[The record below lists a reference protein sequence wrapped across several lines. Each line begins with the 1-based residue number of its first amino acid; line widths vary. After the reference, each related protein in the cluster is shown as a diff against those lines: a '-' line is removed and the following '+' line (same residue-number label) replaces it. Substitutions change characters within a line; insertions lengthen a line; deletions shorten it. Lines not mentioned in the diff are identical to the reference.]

1 MNTPSNNPGR
11 LLRVLVVCPSWV
23 GDVVMATPALRLI
36 RDSMP
41 GVFLGALVR
50 PGMDQ
55 VLSGT
60 TFFDE
65 IHVDRAAGVM
75 GPKMAG
81 AKIRP
86 RKYDA
91 ALLLSNSLRTALV
104 TRIAGIPR
112 RIGYSRDGRGV
123 LLTDRLIAPLRDE
136 DSPGTGKWAIVPAC
150 VYYWHA
156 AQYLCDVAANGS
168 ARTDVQHDAD
178 EVLSAETSLPSH
190 AQMELG
196 TTDEDES
203 AAFDLRQRA
212 GVASDGQ
219 FVVLNPGGNNE
230 AKRWPADRFA
240 AIGSFV
246 RDTSNLRVLVSGA
259 PNERDLCDTIASQIG
274 HGAVSLPAHGV
285 SLGSLKAIIKRASLM
300 VTNDTGPRHMAAA
313 FGVPLVSLFGPTDH
327 RWTTIPAPAGER
339 IIVADPTLDPSASAN
354 DHPDRCAIDKIS
366 IGTVQSAVEEL
377 LKASRPS

>member
-1 MNTPSNNPGR
+1 MSDEPTQSR
-11 LLRVLVVCPSWV
+11 RFLRVLVVCPSWV

-50 PGMDQ
+50 PGIDQ

-91 ALLLSNSLRTALV
+91 ALLFSNSLRTALV

-112 RIGYSRDGRGV
+112 RIGYARDGRGV
-123 LLTDRLIAPLRDE
+123 LLTDRLTAPQRD
-136 DSPGTGKWAIVPAC
+136 DDAPGSGKWAIVPAC
-150 VYYWHA
+150 MYYWHA
-156 AQYLCDVAANGS
+156 AQYLCDVAANNS
-168 ARTDVQHDAD
+168 SKTDTLRNVNTVLQADTPLPAHARI
-178 EVLSAETSLPSH
+178 
-190 AQMELG
+190 ELG

-203 AAFDLRQRA
+203 AANEVLRSA
-212 GVASDGQ
+212 GVEPDDTY
-219 FVVLNPGGNNE
+219 VILNPGGNNE

-240 AIGSFV
+240 AIGSYIH
-246 RDTSNLRVLVSGA
+246 DTFGLRVLVSGA
-259 PNERDLCDTIASQIG
+259 PNERELCDAIAQQVG
-274 HGAVSLPAHGV
+274 DGAVSLPAHGLT
-285 SLGSLKAIIKRASLM
+285 LGSLKSIIRRSELM
-300 VTNDTGPRHMAAA
+300 LTNDTGPRHMAAA
-313 FGVPLVSLFGPTDH
+313 FDVPLISLFGPTDH

-339 IIVADPTLDPSASAN
+339 IIVADPTLDPKESSN
-354 DHPDRCAIDKIS
+354 DHPDRCAIDRI
-366 IGTVQSAVEEL
+366 TVEAVRDEVGEML
-377 LKASRPS
+377 ATRLAN